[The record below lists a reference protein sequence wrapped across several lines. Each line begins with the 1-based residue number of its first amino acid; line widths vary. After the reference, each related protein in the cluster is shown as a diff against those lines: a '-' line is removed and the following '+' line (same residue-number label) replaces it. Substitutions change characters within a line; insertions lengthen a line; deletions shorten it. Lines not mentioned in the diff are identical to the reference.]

1 MGEAGVFIATLT
13 ALAVLASMSRVTD
26 AWIGTR
32 LATIGMSV
40 AAVYQAGG
48 WLERWLHHE
57 PANGG
62 LFAGSLMLLLL
73 CFLTVLG
80 VDFFEHIR
88 EGRAELVS
96 DILLVCTLTGAAEF
110 LLQHTG
116 TAGSSSLWSFTLL
129 AATAAAAITSAIR
142 WRPMS
147 RIDDSGTRGVSYPGL
162 VSAMAPDLITMPAV
176 VAFSSEN
183 NTRPARASCARATA
197 CGSSAL
203 ITAQSLSVW
212 FEKILAFACAYSSNE
227 ACLSRWSGDRF
238 RKTAT
243 HGWNVSMV
251 SS

>member
-1 MGEAGVFIATLT
+1 MQSTSVQTGRDLPTPADAVGRPPFRAIESRLFPMLGLGAGAVALAVGVAPHLAGGPSQVAMGEAGVFIATLT

-48 WLERWLHHE
+48 WLERSLHHE

-96 DILLVCTLTGAAEF
+96 DILL
-110 LLQHTG
+110 
-116 TAGSSSLWSFTLL
+116 
-129 AATAAAAITSAIR
+129 
-142 WRPMS
+142 
-147 RIDDSGTRGVSYPGL
+147 
-162 VSAMAPDLITMPAV
+162 
-176 VAFSSEN
+176 
-183 NTRPARASCARATA
+183 
-197 CGSSAL
+197 
-203 ITAQSLSVW
+203 
-212 FEKILAFACAYSSNE
+212 
-227 ACLSRWSGDRF
+227 
-238 RKTAT
+238 
-243 HGWNVSMV
+243 
-251 SS
+251 